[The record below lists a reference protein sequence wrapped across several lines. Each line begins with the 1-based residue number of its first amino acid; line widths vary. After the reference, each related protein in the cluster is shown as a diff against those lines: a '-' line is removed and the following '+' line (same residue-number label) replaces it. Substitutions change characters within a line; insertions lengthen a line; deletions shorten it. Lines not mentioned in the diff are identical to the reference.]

1 MLKKTFKVAGL
12 SLATV
17 LVGGV
22 IYFNGLTYKD
32 VKVIDNKIIF
42 DGKKKEEKEKIVNT
56 LSTSESKVYEV
67 ENLKLYLNG
76 KEIKLENRILE
87 KNQRFYIDLE
97 EFLKRANLNYEKKN
111 KIYKVDNTLIDLE
124 NKNFTVNGK
133 LYDFRGESLLESE
146 NYIALNDLEHALNL
160 RDRWKDK
167 NNEIYLFKEK
177 KDLNIEKTMESKTG
191 KVAMM
196 RVEDLAAGGE
206 YLKAESIEKYK
217 ILADYLYS
225 QDVKFNV
232 AWISRYKNPP
242 KGIDNDL
249 LKNRSM
255 RNVQYINLMDHLIFR
270 GASIGLHGYTHQNGD
285 EVSAVGS
292 DLSIKA
298 NNTEAETEA
307 IIRSAI
313 KTAEILN
320 IPIDFFESAHYH
332 SSMKQ
337 QRIIEKYFDI
347 VYEPFKYYPAMNPLK
362 SPMDKSTLYLPTT
375 IGYVKDET
383 GEEMTNKIRKNAN
396 SKKITSF
403 YFHARK
409 EFDFIKLG
417 EIDEN
422 GYVDY
427 SYDENSIMH
436 NISKA
441 LTETNQ
447 VTVMAK
453 DFR

>member
-1 MLKKTFKVAGL
+1 MLKKTSKVIGL

-22 IYFNGLTYKD
+22 IYFNGLTYRD

-42 DGKKKEEKEKIVNT
+42 DGKVKEAKEQVTNAS
-56 LSTSESKVYEV
+56 STNESKIYEI

-76 KEIKLENRILE
+76 EEIKLENRILE
-87 KNQRFYIDLE
+87 KNQRLYMDLDD
-97 EFLKRANLNYEKKN
+97 FLKKANLNYEKKN
-111 KIYKVDNTLIDLE
+111 KVYKVENSLIDLE

-133 LYDFRGESLLESE
+133 LYDFRGEALLGLEG
-146 NYIALNDLEHALNL
+146 YVALNDLEHALNL
-160 RDRWKDK
+160 RDRWK
-167 NNEIYLFKEK
+167 NESNEIYLFKEK
-177 KDLNIEKTMESKTG
+177 KNLDVKKTMESKTG
-191 KVAMM
+191 KAAMM

-206 YLKAESIEKYK
+206 YLKSESIEKYK

-225 QDVKFNV
+225 QGVKFNV

-249 LKNRSM
+249 LSNRTM
-255 RNVQYINLMDHLIFR
+255 ENVQYINLMDHLIFR

-292 DLSIKA
+292 DLSRKA
-298 NNTEAETEA
+298 NNTGTETEA
-307 IIRSAI
+307 IITNAI
-313 KTAEILN
+313 KTAKTLN

-332 SSMKQ
+332 ASMKQ

-347 VYEPFKYYPAMNPLK
+347 AYEPFKYYPAMNPIK

-383 GEEMTNKIRKNAN
+383 GEEITNKIRKNAN

-409 EFDFIKLG
+409 EFNFIKLG
-417 EIDEN
+417 EIDKD

-441 LTETNQ
+441 LAETNQ
-447 VTVMAK
+447 VTVAAK